1 MLLKERKLRSSDI
14 SRVPSLSFCLS
25 NSLLNSPD
33 LTYVIVELTSNGI
46 HLKVQELSL
55 SNFTDHGMSFITA
68 DADDYFAEIAGT
80 GFDVLYE
87 ELNVKKEI
95 VEIDAALAGKLGKA
109 TYEAFMK
116 TGSKSR
122 ILFRNKAP

>member
-1 MLLKERKLRSSDI
+1 
-14 SRVPSLSFCLS
+14 
-25 NSLLNSPD
+25 
-33 LTYVIVELTSNGI
+33 
-46 HLKVQELSL
+46 
-55 SNFTDHGMSFITA
+55 MSFITA

-95 VEIDAALAGKLGKA
+95 VEIDAALAGKLLCKKA

-116 TGSKSR
+116 TGSNSKIFFS
-122 ILFRNKAP
+122 K

>member
-1 MLLKERKLRSSDI
+1 
-14 SRVPSLSFCLS
+14 
-25 NSLLNSPD
+25 
-33 LTYVIVELTSNGI
+33 
-46 HLKVQELSL
+46 
-55 SNFTDHGMSFITA
+55 MSFITA

-122 ILFRNKAP
+122 ILFRNKVPWAIII

>member
-1 MLLKERKLRSSDI
+1 
-14 SRVPSLSFCLS
+14 
-25 NSLLNSPD
+25 
-33 LTYVIVELTSNGI
+33 
-46 HLKVQELSL
+46 
-55 SNFTDHGMSFITA
+55 MSFITA

-95 VEIDAALAGKLGKA
+95 VEIDAALAGKLLCKKA

-116 TGSKSR
+116 TGSNSKIFS
-122 ILFRNKAP
+122 RNKAFIYHLALSFYSRKWDSHWSQHHSA